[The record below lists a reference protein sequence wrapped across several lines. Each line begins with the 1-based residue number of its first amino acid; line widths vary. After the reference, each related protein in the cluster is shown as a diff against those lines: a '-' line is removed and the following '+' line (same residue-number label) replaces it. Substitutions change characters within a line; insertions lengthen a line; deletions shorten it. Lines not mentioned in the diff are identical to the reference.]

1 MSFDKFQAS
10 FMNENR
16 KLKVILGLVLIVFS
30 VGTAAIL
37 SERRYYLYQGREVF
51 EERPLAV
58 EVCRLSF
65 MSLAEGAPNPFV
77 VDKKIISLVKQE
89 PFSLNVEKVLMVKST
104 ETDHCKVILRSEGKL
119 LAFQITLAG
128 HDANPF
134 YYQLVQL
141 DEVGI
146 EKGEI

>member
-1 MSFDKFQAS
+1 MSFDKFQAN
-10 FMNENR
+10 FVNENR
-16 KLKVILGLVLIVFS
+16 KLKVILGLVLIIFA

-37 SERRYYLYQGREVF
+37 TERRYYLYQGREVF
-51 EERPLAV
+51 EERLLAV

-77 VDKKIISLVKQE
+77 VDKKIIALVKQE
-89 PFSLNVEKVLMVKST
+89 PFSLNVEKILMVKST
-104 ETDHCKVILRSEGKL
+104 VENHCKVILRSEGKL

-128 HDANPF
+128 LDGNPF
-134 YYQLVQL
+134 YYQLIQL
-141 DEVGI
+141 DEVGV

>member
-1 MSFDKFQAS
+1 MSFDKFQAN
-10 FMNENR
+10 FVNENR
-16 KLKVILGLVLIVFS
+16 KLKVILGLVLIIFA

-37 SERRYYLYQGREVF
+37 TERRYYLYQGREVF

-65 MSLAEGAPNPFV
+65 MSLAEGSPNPFV
-77 VDKKIISLVKQE
+77 VDKKIIALVKQE
-89 PFSLNVEKVLMVKST
+89 PFSLNVEKMLMVKST
-104 ETDHCKVILRSEGKL
+104 AENHCKVILRSEGKL

-128 HDANPF
+128 LDDNPF
-134 YYQLVQL
+134 YYQLIQL
-141 DEVGI
+141 DEVGV